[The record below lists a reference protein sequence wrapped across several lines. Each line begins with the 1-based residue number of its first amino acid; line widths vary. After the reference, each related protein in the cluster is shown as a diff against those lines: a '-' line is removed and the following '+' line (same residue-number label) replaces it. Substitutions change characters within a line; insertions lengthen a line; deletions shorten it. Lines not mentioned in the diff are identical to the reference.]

1 MEKRKKMSITII
13 IISIIAILVLS
24 MILKYEV
31 EGEKN
36 MPFQLSK
43 IIVIG
48 TAKGNEKED
57 VDNSWILGLEQN
69 NDFYISISKN
79 PNKENQ
85 EIIKNVSIE
94 NLTIIK
100 APQKGNIAYYRPVL
114 QDGKL
119 QYTKQ
124 EESKIQ
130 NELIYMGATG
140 TDIENLKVSNQGGT
154 IRFRISN
161 ENIEQY
167 HVNDTSEIIH
177 NGTIFSKTQTTI
189 EQLQFTVSFDIIIQL
204 ESDKRYKANYTIKL
218 PNDNLIEKGITSFEK
233 TDFEDVIFK
242 RI

>member
-1 MEKRKKMSITII
+1 MNIRDYMVMKLHQNLKCNYQC
-13 IISIIAILVLS
+13 LV
-24 MILKYEV
+24 
-31 EGEKN
+31 
-36 MPFQLSK
+36 
-43 IIVIG
+43 
-48 TAKGNEKED
+48 
-57 VDNSWILGLEQN
+57 
-69 NDFYISISKN
+69 
-79 PNKENQ
+79 
-85 EIIKNVSIE
+85 
-94 NLTIIK
+94 
-100 APQKGNIAYYRPVL
+100 
-114 QDGKL
+114 
-119 QYTKQ
+119 
-124 EESKIQ
+124 
-130 NELIYMGATG
+130 
-140 TDIENLKVSNQGGT
+140 ENLKVSNQGGT